1 MEGLSIKTVC
11 VRASIGSLN
20 RMSPLTPVEALY
32 GGKIGCAGN
41 TKEKRERSMV
51 VLLQWLL
58 EMALAMRAPAV
69 TSNKLCQV
77 VTRLLKSLPVLVSVH
92 AKRGSASSAQV
103 RPQVVTTQNYCLLL
117 TMHWL
122 YWSKCPCL
130 QILVRW
136 MTLIRVQTWGNCL
149 ILPTHLWISDGVPGT
164 HLVHR
169 GPTARA
175 IVRACLAQLHNRHYT
190 QERDCSYERVRCRED
205 LCLPSFPRR
214 SPSPRWC

>member
-1 MEGLSIKTVC
+1 MEGLSTKT
-11 VRASIGSLN
+11 
-20 RMSPLTPVEALY
+20 

-51 VLLQWLL
+51 VLLQWML

-103 RPQVVTTQNYCLLL
+103 RPQVVTTQHHCLLL
-117 TMHWL
+117 
-122 YWSKCPCL
+122 
-130 QILVRW
+130 
-136 MTLIRVQTWGNCL
+136 
-149 ILPTHLWISDGVPGT
+149 
-164 HLVHR
+164 
-169 GPTARA
+169 
-175 IVRACLAQLHNRHYT
+175 HYT
-190 QERDCSYERVRCRED
+190 QERDCNYERVRFRED

-214 SPSPRWC
+214 SPSPRRSPPPRWC

>member
-117 TMHWL
+117 
-122 YWSKCPCL
+122 
-130 QILVRW
+130 
-136 MTLIRVQTWGNCL
+136 
-149 ILPTHLWISDGVPGT
+149 
-164 HLVHR
+164 